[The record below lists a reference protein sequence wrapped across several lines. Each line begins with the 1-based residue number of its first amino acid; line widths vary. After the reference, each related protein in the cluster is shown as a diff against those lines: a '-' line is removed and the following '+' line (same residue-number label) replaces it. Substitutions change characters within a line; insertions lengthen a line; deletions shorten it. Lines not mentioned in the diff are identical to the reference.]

1 MCYFCT
7 TNHDSKLVETD
18 PNLKLC
24 ASTKDFVPNLRK
36 RQVAQNKNS
45 KSKTLNMSIIKMKI
59 ENITIASKF
68 TEEHLM

>member
-1 MCYFCT
+1 
-7 TNHDSKLVETD
+7 VIG
-18 PNLKLC
+18 P
-24 ASTKDFVPNLRK
+24 TKDLVPNLRK
-36 RQVAQNKNS
+36 RQVAQNNHS

>member
-1 MCYFCT
+1 VLLCT
-7 TNHDSKLVETD
+7 TNDDSKLVETD
-18 PNLKLC
+18 PDLKLC
-24 ASTKDFVPNLRK
+24 ASTKDLVPNLRK
-36 RQVAQNKNS
+36 RQVAQNKQS

>member
-1 MCYFCT
+1 
-7 TNHDSKLVETD
+7 VETD

-36 RQVAQNKNS
+36 RQVAQNKHS